1 MKVVYKYD
9 VEIKSCVR
17 LRIPGGGKIIK
28 AALQRGI
35 LRIWA
40 EVNTKN
46 GDHFR
51 YIRIL
56 ATGESF
62 PEDVYLDYIDTIFL
76 ENGLVFHIYE
86 EI

>member
-1 MKVVYKYD
+1 MKVVYKY
-9 VEIKSCVR
+9 EEELKSGIR
-17 LRIPGGGKIIK
+17 LTIPKNGKIIK
-28 AALQRGI
+28 VALQRGI

-46 GDHFR
+46 NKQYR

-56 ATGESF
+56 TTGESF